1 MEGKKAMTKREA
13 MMFFN
18 RAWEFLASLP
28 TDHDLEL
35 GSYAEGEGVDL
46 DAAMGYVREAAEKG
60 YYAGGHTDCTKRN
73 VLRVYK
79 PGEPLRLYRDHING
93 MATLLSIDL
102 GLSEDYG

>member
-1 MEGKKAMTKREA
+1 MDEKGKLSKHDA
-13 MMFFN
+13 MMLFN

-35 GSYAEGEGVDL
+35 RSYAEGEGVDL
-46 DAAMGYVREAAEKG
+46 DEAMRYVSEAVEKG

-73 VLRVYK
+73 VLRIYK
-79 PGEPLRLYRDHING
+79 PEEPLTLSRDHING

-102 GLSEDYG
+102 GLSEDFG